1 MVWHLWLCGD
11 FPLLGLSLLQS
22 PMAFW
27 PEQKS
32 VGNGSFGVRHRQPTK
47 VTSTFVSWIAIF
59 DKREPPVDDRESWAS
74 VLITNFPPILFSPF
88 CSYLCPYKFCQRLDT
103 LKTYFILLLASV
115 CLFLFFQEVVNRA
128 YSRQNW
134 CTQWREAVRGCE
146 CGGGALLY
154 LIFDKCNF
162 RGFKLHIFLEAS
174 YNGLYF
180 LDDSFFYWFLL
191 KPCKVSSTYYT
202 WQCFEEWIGKWSFP
216 DGLLIIH
223 TYLFCLNV
231 IHIILTSYF
240 PGTEL

>member
-1 MVWHLWLCGD
+1 MDKWCLNKYHGQNWDENDSIYLLLLINLFSLAYGNCILENTLLNGIMSITTYIYRKEVTFNNVCNSQHFINLLCLPCNLIFMVWHLWLCGD

-134 CTQWREAVRGCE
+134 CTQWSSQRGW
-146 CGGGALLY
+146 GLGSGYAMP
-154 LIFDKCNF
+154 
-162 RGFKLHIFLEAS
+162 HIWL
-174 YNGLYF
+174 
-180 LDDSFFYWFLL
+180 
-191 KPCKVSSTYYT
+191 V
-202 WQCFEEWIGKWSFP
+202 
-216 DGLLIIH
+216 
-223 TYLFCLNV
+223 
-231 IHIILTSYF
+231 
-240 PGTEL
+240 